1 MTVLFFYIA
10 NMDNLL
16 ETMINEKKAQELARL
31 NAINIVDSLFAE
43 LLDREKDILSRR
55 FGLKGNKGET
65 LEKIGG
71 LHKLT
76 RERVRQIEAA
86 SIKKI
91 KKLDKLENS
100 ISTLKEVVQS
110 LLTDHGGLISRDYML
125 DILSVICLEIDSESA
140 SNQANAADAKFDYEA
155 NRQTYRNHFNFLL
168 SKLMTDDLE
177 LVEDSDKF
185 NPSFKNRNEDINP
198 LEELAEDLL
207 KKVDGL
213 KKTFTTEE
221 LLGLLK
227 NLEAYNKHQ
236 VKLESRVGADI
247 PAVFKS
253 QIFPDKADLINN
265 NKLLYSLMQTIKN
278 LEQNKYGEWGIANWG
293 EVNPKTVNDK
303 IYLILK
309 HAGSPLHFTE
319 IAKKIN
325 DMKFDRKT
333 ANAATV
339 HNELILDDRYVLV
352 NRGTY
357 GLKEWKK

>member
-1 MTVLFFYIA
+1 
-10 NMDNLL
+10 MDNLL
-16 ETMINEKKAQELARL
+16 EKMINEKRSQELMRL
-31 NAINIVDSLFAE
+31 NAINIVDSLFSE

-76 RERVRQIEAA
+76 RERVRQIEVA

-91 KKLDKLENS
+91 KKLDKLESS
-100 ISTLKEVVQS
+100 IVTLREVVQS

-125 DILSVICLEIDSESA
+125 DILTVICLEIDSESA
-140 SNQANAADAKFDYEA
+140 NNQANAADDRFDYGIK
-155 NRQTYRNHFNFLL
+155 RQAYRNHFNFLL
-168 SKLMTDDLE
+168 SKLMNEDLE
-177 LVEDSDKF
+177 LVEDSDNF
-185 NPSFKNRNEDINP
+185 NSSFKNKNEDVHH

-221 LLGLLK
+221 LFNLLK

-236 VKLESRVGADI
+236 TKLESRVGADI

-265 NKLLYSLMQTIKN
+265 NKLLYSLMQAIKDI
-278 LEQNKYGEWGIANWG
+278 EQNKYGEWGLADWG
-293 EVNPKTVNDK
+293 EINPKTVNDK
-303 IYLILK
+303 IYLVLK
-309 HAGSPLHFTE
+309 HSGSPLHFTE

-325 DMKFDRKT
+325 EMKFDRKT